1 MTCQWTNEI
10 IDLGYQ
16 VTDSM
21 AKDVF
26 HDAVRKGLETEGWL
40 ITDDP
45 LRIKAGGVNME
56 IDLGAEKVIAAER
69 EGEKIAVEIKSFI
82 GASNISDFHTAVGQF
97 LNYRVALEESQP
109 QRILY
114 LAVPI
119 GVYRRFFTLPF
130 IQTIIQRFQI
140 ILIIY
145 DPVDE
150 VILEWKN

>member
-1 MTCQWTNEI
+1 M
-10 IDLGYQ
+10 
-16 VTDSM
+16 
-21 AKDVF
+21 
-26 HDAVRKGLETEGWL
+26 
-40 ITDDP
+40 
-45 LRIKAGGVNME
+45 
-56 IDLGAEKVIAAER
+56 
-69 EGEKIAVEIKSFI
+69 
-82 GASNISDFHTAVGQF
+82 GQF

-130 IQTIIQRFQI
+130 VQTIIQRFQI